1 MLKFEDYQPLF
12 NLADSIDQLQTELLD
27 NPDSGWLTRS
37 KLNKSI
43 IKLNQELNEQCEQ
56 LIKKTLD
63 VWDSEQ
69 SLSDFLNEEL
79 SLIKQGAGPSW
90 YVAIDDVN
98 KRLRELA
105 DTESKKSVTRKMIER
120 YGWWR
125 QFLHLKKLKRK

>member
-1 MLKFEDYQPLF
+1 MSKFELYQPLF
-12 NLADSIDQLQTELLD
+12 KLADSIDQLQTELLD

-56 LIKKTLD
+56 LIRKTLD
-63 VWDSEQ
+63 IWDSEQ
-69 SLSDFLNEEL
+69 SLSDFLNDEL
-79 SLIKQGAGPSW
+79 SSIKKGAGPSW

-105 DTESKKSVTRKMIER
+105 NTESKKSSTRRKIER

-125 QFLHLKKLKRK
+125 RFSHLKTK